1 MNKFKFY
8 FIVLIAS
15 VVLFSCQKD
24 DPVTIAPPRD
34 YEAQYKAD
42 TTQISNYLDNHYIE
56 TYINNPGKRD
66 DQDVKISTIT
76 DQATQRSLKS
86 YKDNTGDTY
95 PQLRSR
101 TVNLHGFV
109 YKVYYL
115 ILRQGSKNTTTNKG
129 GESPVNTDSVF
140 TSYSGSYL
148 KSTTENEVTTIS
160 AVFFEESKIP
170 SDFFSLTATVKGWSE
185 IFPQFK
191 TGWYEGNEANGTI
204 SYHDF
209 GAGVMFLPSGLA
221 YFNNS
226 AGSIPSYSPLVFSF
240 KLYEIARV
248 DSDNDGIYDYQ
259 EDLNGDGYMY
269 SYANKTNYP
278 NFPADGI
285 RYIDDTDKDG
295 IPDYLDIDDDGDG
308 YSTKVELKKPDGT
321 YYTFESVPSCTNET
335 VKRYLS
341 KECNPKIVTY
351 TN

>member
-8 FIVLIAS
+8 FIVLIAT

-24 DPVTIAPPRD
+24 DPVTIAPTRD
-34 YEAQYKAD
+34 YQEQYDKD
-42 TTQISNYLDNHYIE
+42 IDQITEYLNTHYIE
-56 TYINNPGKRD
+56 TYINNPGERD
-66 DQDVKISTIT
+66 DQDVKISPIT
-76 DQATQRSLKS
+76 DRATQLSLKS
-86 YKDNTGDTY
+86 YEDNTGTTF
-95 PQLRSR
+95 PQLTSR
-101 TVNLHGFV
+101 TVNLHGFD

-115 ILRQGSKNTTTNKG
+115 ILRQGSKNTSTNKG

-170 SDFFSLTATVKGWSE
+170 SDFFSLTGVVKGWSE

-204 SYHDF
+204 SYYDF
-209 GAGVMFLPSGLA
+209 GAGVMFIPSGLG
-221 YFNNS
+221 YYNTG
-226 AGSIPSYSPLVFSF
+226 AGSIPSYVPLVFSF

-248 DSDNDGIYDYQ
+248 DSDNDGIFDYQ
-259 EDLNGDGYMY
+259 EDLDNDGYMY
-269 SYANKTNYP
+269 VYANKTNYP

-308 YSTKVELKKPDGT
+308 YSTKFELKKPDGT
-321 YYTFESVPSCTNET
+321 YYTFESVPSCSGEN
-335 VKRYLS
+335 VKQYLS
-341 KECNPKIVTY
+341 KGCIPPYSN
-351 TN
+351 